1 MLNSLIILIFQIAS
15 FITITQQDDFYV
27 LKNAL
32 DGKKSYVIGL
42 MNKAD
47 TEGPLADITDF
58 KEGKKCS
65 QIIAI
70 HAKCSCKS
78 VNVKMNTIIGFFIL
92 NPILSDLAILCKF
105 GL

>member
-15 FITITQQDDFYV
+15 FITIMKQDDLDV

-58 KEGKKCS
+58 KEGKNCS

-70 HAKCSCKS
+70 HVKCSRKS
-78 VNVKMNTIIGFFIL
+78 VNVKMNTIVTEE
-92 NPILSDLAILCKF
+92 
-105 GL
+105 